1 MYVLSHNHTFDTLA
15 AITTDGEL
23 VELEMKI
30 GTRGLH
36 STARRRWGLWER
48 HLASLSGWT
57 PQRMNR
63 SAGRPNRTV
72 ER

>member
-30 GTRGLH
+30 GSAFDSSSPEGGDFGRGTLH
-36 STARRRWGLWER
+36 RCLDG
-48 HLASLSGWT
+48 
-57 PQRMNR
+57 P
-63 SAGRPNRTV
+63 PNV
-72 ER
+72 

>member
-15 AITTDGEL
+15 AITADGER

-48 HLASLSGWT
+48 HLASLSG
-57 PQRMNR
+57 
-63 SAGRPNRTV
+63 
-72 ER
+72 

>member
-36 STARRRWGLWER
+36 STARRRKVGTLGEAPCIAVWMEPP
-48 HLASLSGWT
+48 T
-57 PQRMNR
+57 
-63 SAGRPNRTV
+63 
-72 ER
+72 

>member
-30 GTRGLH
+30 MIGSAFDCSSKVGTLGEAPCIAVWMEPP
-36 STARRRWGLWER
+36 T
-48 HLASLSGWT
+48 
-57 PQRMNR
+57 
-63 SAGRPNRTV
+63 
-72 ER
+72 

>member
-15 AITTDGEL
+15 AITADGEL

-30 GTRGLH
+30 GSAFDCSSPEGGDFGRGTLH
-36 STARRRWGLWER
+36 
-48 HLASLSGWT
+48 LSGWN

>member
-15 AITTDGEL
+15 AITADGEL

-30 GTRGLH
+30 GTRGLCIRLLVEGGDFGRGALH
-36 STARRRWGLWER
+36 RCLDG
-48 HLASLSGWT
+48 

>member
-30 GTRGLH
+30 GPCGLH
-36 STARRRWGLWER
+36 
-48 HLASLSGWT
+48 
-57 PQRMNR
+57 
-63 SAGRPNRTV
+63 
-72 ER
+72 